1 MDWVTVE
8 RFWSVEEAQL
18 ALQFLQSEDIACRL
32 ESSAFACNFWY
43 LANAE
48 SGVKLLV
55 APEQAEQ
62 AAALLIAAQHHQL
75 VAAPEDY
82 GPDENQFAAESALPG
97 ETGEPAPVWE
107 PSGADENDDDGYDS
121 HPGLLTRL
129 RRMKVL
135 TFLFLITGG

>member
-75 VAAPEDY
+75 VAALEDY
-82 GPDENQFAAESALPG
+82 GLDNDRLAVDSPLPG

-107 PSGADENDDDGYDS
+107 PRVSDDNDDDYDS

-135 TFLFLITGG
+135 TCLLLLTGG